1 MKRTFQ
7 IDNAFLQNSQNKPV
21 VISEPLLKQS
31 AEILDKAIKE
41 HQPYA
46 KVLMFSGGG
55 DSMAALQACLV
66 LGVKPD
72 YILHVNTRT
81 GIKETTEFV
90 RLYVES
96 IGIPYIEADAK
107 DAYEQY
113 VLRKGFF
120 GVGTGK
126 HSAHSY
132 AYHVLKQRV
141 YSRAL
146 SERIRQRKRGRKILL
161 INGARIA
168 ESDNRAKNFAGKEIR
183 TDGDRTN
190 NVWVNVIHHWEKSDC
205 QTLCSEQKCPI
216 NPVNKELC
224 RSGEC
229 LCGTTQSQQVRNEA
243 SSIYPE
249 WGQWIDSLEARVKKK
264 FPWGWGEPFPK
275 QWVLEKRGQL
285 RLFDADFQPMC
296 HSCLENT

>member
-1 MKRTFQ
+1 MP
-7 IDNAFLQNSQNKPV
+7 IN
-21 VISEPLLKQS
+21 EPLLKQS
-31 AEILDKAIKE
+31 KEILGRAIKD

-55 DSMAALQACLV
+55 DSMAALQTCLV

-81 GIKETTEFV
+81 GIKETTDFV

-96 IGIPYIEADAK
+96 IGIPYIEADAG

-126 HSAHSY
+126 RSAHSF
-132 AYHVLKQRV
+132 AYHVLKKAAYR
-141 YSRAL
+141 RAI
-146 SERIRQRKRGRKILL
+146 SSVIRQRQKGRKVLL
-161 INGARIA
+161 INGARVS
-168 ESDNRAKNFAGKEIR
+168 ESENRAKNMADKEIR
-183 TDGDRTN
+183 VDPDMVN
-190 NVWVNVIHHWEKSDC
+190 NVWVNVIHHWQKSDC
-205 QTLCSEQKCPI
+205 QALCGEQRCPV

-229 LCGTTQSQQVRNEA
+229 LCGTTQSQQVRAEA
-243 SSIYPE
+243 SALYPE
-249 WGQWIDSLEARVKKK
+249 WGRWIDDLEARVKQK
-264 FPWGWGEPFPK
+264 FPWGWGETVPK
-275 QWVLEKRGQL
+275 QWTLEKRGQL
-285 RLFDADFQPMC
+285 RLFDSDFQPMC
-296 HSCLENT
+296 HSCKIGNETELI